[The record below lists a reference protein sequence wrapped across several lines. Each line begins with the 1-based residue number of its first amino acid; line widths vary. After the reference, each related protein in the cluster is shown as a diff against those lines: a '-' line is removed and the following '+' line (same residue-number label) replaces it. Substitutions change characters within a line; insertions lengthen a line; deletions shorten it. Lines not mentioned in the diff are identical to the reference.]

1 MKRLGR
7 ITAITM
13 TITAALSLTACTSTP
28 PRISALDR
36 ESTTAD
42 VLPMRVPVM
51 MRGEHTTRLLAARD
65 GIRYFVA
72 QATKYT
78 YTCVTAVPDDRP
90 DLWITGCSDQSD
102 SGKEIV
108 RTAMKGVVSV
118 VLVPDDYDSSQI
130 VKEGFESVTENILVA
145 GTSRRVPGA

>member
-1 MKRLGR
+1 MKRLAR
-7 ITAITM
+7 ITAITT

-36 ESTTAD
+36 EATTAD

-72 QATKYT
+72 QATKAQY
-78 YTCVTAVPDDRP
+78 
-90 DLWITGCSDQSD
+90 S
-102 SGKEIV
+102 
-108 RTAMKGVVSV
+108 
-118 VLVPDDYDSSQI
+118 
-130 VKEGFESVTENILVA
+130 
-145 GTSRRVPGA
+145 